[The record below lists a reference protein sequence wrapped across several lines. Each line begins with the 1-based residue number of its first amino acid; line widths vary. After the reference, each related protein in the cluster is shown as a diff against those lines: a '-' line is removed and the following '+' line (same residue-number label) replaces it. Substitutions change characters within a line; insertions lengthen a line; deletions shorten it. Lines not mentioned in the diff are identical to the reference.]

1 MAVTFTKQ
9 KLPPVVAAAPTP
21 AEFSSEPLDW
31 LVLSADRP
39 TRDLV
44 LSAVHRNGHNGH
56 AESAKASPTIAVA
69 ASRYRCTFIDLVHPG
84 GRLADLDHWTA
95 LLRLLGSRLVVR
107 GGDDDL
113 DDERWARNAG
123 ASLYLPGK
131 LAEGSLARILNRLS
145 C

>member
-1 MAVTFTKQ
+1 MIVTAENEK
-9 KLPPVVAAAPTP
+9 PPSAAAPAPTP
-21 AEFSSEPLDW
+21 DGFSSEPLDW